1 MLSVLYVVKW
11 AYLHQSVYRY
21 LLKGDAT
28 MLEQNRPYLMALA
41 KMSEVELHEQ
51 LPDLGAPVQVVGTTQ
66 LMLHVEIDVEA
77 ETARLN
83 KEIERLNNEIAKAN
97 GKLSNPNFVERA
109 PAAVVEQ
116 ERERLASFTQ
126 TLSKVQ
132 EQLARLK

>member
-1 MLSVLYVVKW
+1 
-11 AYLHQSVYRY
+11 
-21 LLKGDAT
+21 
-28 MLEQNRPYLMALA
+28 
-41 KMSEVELHEQ
+41 
-51 LPDLGAPVQVVGTTQ
+51 
-66 LMLHVEIDVEA
+66 MLHVEIDVEA

-132 EQLARLK
+132 EQLARLQ